1 MRRWL
6 AGVLL
11 VPLFALLPLA
21 GDAQAL
27 GLKIAP
33 LEYRTT
39 LKEDERQRGFI
50 DISNPSAQAVNVVTS
65 VQAFRQIDD
74 DGGLR
79 FYDDAR
85 IEAGIRP
92 ELDRFTLGPRE
103 AIRVYF
109 TVDGA
114 KLPEGDVFAAVFFS
128 TAPARQGEGIGQ
140 VVRVGT
146 LLSIVNHTPGE
157 RKAVITDL
165 ELPFFQLGDDIQGN
179 YRIRN
184 TGSHTGG
191 FYPQVTLAA
200 WIGGGERRQDSV
212 LVFGGN
218 TRTNEFELSA
228 GFGLKRVSVS
238 YGGSERSG
246 WVLLL
251 PPWFIGVASIVLLIV
266 GFEAALWHR
275 RRLKRRKAAT
285 AVSP

>member
-1 MRRWL
+1 MRR
-6 AGVLL
+6 LL
-11 VPLFALLPLA
+11 IGLLLLPLCALIPLA
-21 GDAQAL
+21 GDAHAL

-39 LKEDERQRGFI
+39 LKKDERQRGFI
-50 DISNPSAQAVNVVTS
+50 DVSNPSAQAVRVTSS

-92 ELDRFTLGPRE
+92 ELGSFTLGPRE

-109 TVDGA
+109 TVDGS
-114 KLPEGDVFAAVFFS
+114 KLPEGDIFAAVFFS
-128 TAPARQGEGIGQ
+128 TAPSQPRNGVGQ
-140 VVRVGT
+140 TVRVGT

-157 RKAVITDL
+157 RKAVITEL
-165 ELPFFQLGDDIQGN
+165 EVPFFQLGNDIQGS
-179 YRIRN
+179 YRIKN
-184 TGSHTGG
+184 TGNHTGG

-200 WIGGGERRQDSV
+200 WIGGGERRQESV

-218 TRTNEFELSA
+218 TRSNEFELSA

-238 YGGSERSG
+238 YGNSERSG

-251 PPWFIGVASIVLLIV
+251 PPWFIGVAAVLALIV
-266 GFEAALWHR
+266 GVEAALWHR
-275 RRLKRRKAAT
+275 RRLKRRKVAFT
-285 AVSP
+285 GRP